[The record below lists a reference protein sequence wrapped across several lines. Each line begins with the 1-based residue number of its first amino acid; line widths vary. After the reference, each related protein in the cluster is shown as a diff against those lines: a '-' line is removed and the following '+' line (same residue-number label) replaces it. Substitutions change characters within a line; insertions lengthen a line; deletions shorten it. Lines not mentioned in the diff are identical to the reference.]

1 MARKKTE
8 EKQISAIKEE
18 NKKRIVAKKRTSDLK
33 KAPSVKQTNTKTE
46 RSKTSDKKKD
56 AVRKSGVGSTR
67 KKKVVKQNSTGGK
80 TTVKVAP
87 KNKKTTAVQ
96 QKKST
101 TSVSGSSKSSFVPE
115 EKGTK
120 TSTTRVVKSSKA
132 KEKAVKKSRQA
143 NSLKKEPKE
152 KKHSPE
158 ENVTTTTK
166 IKKIIQKPLGEKSKK
181 KEKKKTAIYISP
193 SQLEQQNKRKFPWE
207 LVVGIIILICISFGG
222 VKIYQKYYGKNES
235 VNRTNSYDTLNSVV
249 LDQTDILS
257 GGSSNFKHSKTN
269 SYVKET
275 AKAKL
280 LKVNTSG
287 KIIFEKL
294 YDSKN
299 SSVFNSIL
307 VLSDGYLAIGSMMG
321 DSENRNGKQLGLLVK
336 YDKEGE
342 ILWEKVYESSGNVQF
357 LKGML
362 LDDGLLVVGSS
373 LISSNASSK
382 EEKPLDTG
390 ALLMKYDL
398 DGNILWQQ
406 FYGHSSKAK
415 FNSLA
420 FSDGGI
426 YVVGKNDDDIGV
438 LVRYSMEGNIDWS
451 KEYLYTDDAGLTDI
465 IAKDQALYVVGSKKI
480 LPNSL
485 DNTDRKT
492 NNTDALLIKYNSSG
506 DIEYEKFFGGSN
518 QERYSALTTYRNY
531 LFVVGYSNSTDSGLK
546 VFTDGKKKTGIL
558 IKYNID
564 GSIERKATFGGTNND
579 IMTSVVTDNSNL
591 YMTCFTN
598 SKDGN
603 ILTEF
608 DNGRDSFGKLIK
620 VDSRLRTLFV
630 K

>member
-8 EKQISAIKEE
+8 EKQTTEIKKK
-18 NKKRIVAKKRTSDLK
+18 NKKNLTTLEKTSDLGNK
-33 KAPSVKQTNTKTE
+33 KETKQTSTKKIVSETKATAKKSGTNSARKGKSVKKSTAT
-46 RSKTSDKKKD
+46 SKAS
-56 AVRKSGVGSTR
+56 
-67 KKKVVKQNSTGGK
+67 
-80 TTVKVAP
+80 VKVAP
-87 KNKKTTAVQ
+87 KA
-96 QKKST
+96 KKST
-101 TSVSGSSKSSFVPE
+101 TTQKKASGSSKTSALKE
-115 EKGTK
+115 EKNLKDSKVK
-120 TSTTRVVKSSKA
+120 TVKESKA

-143 NSLKKEPKE
+143 NSGKKETKEKKQLPKE
-152 KKHSPE
+152 KD
-158 ENVTTTTK
+158 TTTTK
-166 IKKIIQKPLGEKSKK
+166 IKKIIKKPLGEKPKK

-207 LVVGIIILICISFGG
+207 LVIGLVLLILISFGG

-235 VNRTNSYDTLNSVV
+235 VNRTNSFDTLNSVV
-249 LDQTDILS
+249 LDQTDIIS
-257 GGSSNFKHSKTN
+257 GGSSNFKHSQNN

-275 AKAKL
+275 VKAKL
-280 LKVNTSG
+280 LKVDTSG
-287 KIIFEKL
+287 KVIFEKL

-299 SSVFNSIL
+299 SSVFNSIV

-321 DSENRNGKQLGLLVK
+321 DSENRKGKQLGLLVK

-342 ILWEKVYESSGNVQF
+342 ILWEKVYESSGNSQF
-357 LKGML
+357 LRGL
-362 LDDGLLVVGSS
+362 LLEDGFLVVGSS
-373 LISSNASSK
+373 LVSSNTSSK
-382 EEKPLDTG
+382 DETPSDAG
-390 ALLMKYDL
+390 ALLIKYDF
-398 DGNILWQQ
+398 DGNLLWQQ
-406 FYGHSSKAK
+406 FYGHISKAK

-420 FSDGGI
+420 LLDHGI
-426 YVVGKNDDDIGV
+426 YVVGKNEDDIGV
-438 LVRYSMEGNIDWS
+438 LVRYSMDGKLDWV
-451 KEYLYTDDAGLTDI
+451 KEYLYTDDAGLMDI
-465 IAKDQALYVVGSKKI
+465 IAKDQSLYVVGSKKI

-485 DNTDRKT
+485 DNSDRKT
-492 NNTDALLIKYNSSG
+492 SNTDALLIKYNSSG
-506 DIEYEKFFGGSN
+506 DIEFEKFFGGSN

-558 IKYNID
+558 IKYNVD
-564 GSIERKATFGGTNND
+564 GSIERKATFGGSNND